1 MNPATLIPLLLNYS
15 RKLKFRNLFL
25 LVIGLFV
32 LDLVIPDF
40 IPFLDEILLGLLT
53 IILGRWKKK
62 EPLEKEDKTRDDTI
76 IEGEVIREENDQ
88 K

>member
-15 RKLKFRNLFL
+15 RRLKFRNLFF

-40 IPFLDEILLGLLT
+40 IPFIDEILLGILT
-53 IILGRWKKK
+53 IILARWKKK
-62 EPLEKEDKTRDDTI
+62 EPLERKNETI
-76 IEGEVIREENDQ
+76 IEGEVIHEENDQ

>member
-15 RKLKFRNLFL
+15 RRLKFRNLFL

-53 IILGRWKKK
+53 IILTRWKKK
-62 EPLEKEDKTRDDTI
+62 DVSRNNTL
-76 IEGEVIREENDQ
+76 IESEVIHEENDQ